1 MPPRYR
7 LEYQTGGGDW
17 LCLNLWNE
25 AQRAYAGVQADTIR
39 ELALLGEAGG
49 YPLERPEADGYRLFD
64 VQRDEVRLYETA
76 RAEEMAERNT
86 STEGRSHMVNIKIK
100 RSGGR
105 VVMAVDAKGLH
116 DVLDAI
122 GVPTVDSGE
131 RYADRP
137 RADHS
142 VLNRATSVLSTEVFL
157 KRQYPA
163 TFDLSALF
171 NDPPNPSVFQRIG
184 DSAYDQVRKILE
196 HYQPI
201 DISVS
206 ITKKPKL

>member
-7 LEYQTGGGDW
+7 LEYRSGGGEYRP
-17 LCLNLWNE
+17 LNLWRDSDSRYADVE
-25 AQRAYAGVQADTIR
+25 ADSIR
-39 ELALLGEAGG
+39 ELALVAEAGG
-49 YPLERPEADGYRLFD
+49 YPLDRPEADGYRLFD
-64 VQRDEVRLYETA
+64 AERAEVRLYETA
-76 RAEEMAERNT
+76 RAEELAERNT
-86 STEGRSHMVNIKIK
+86 PSEGRSHMVNIKIK

-122 GVPTVDSGE
+122 GVPTIDSGE

-157 KRQYPA
+157 RRQYPA

-206 ITKKPKL
+206 ITKKPKV

>member
-7 LEYQTGGGDW
+7 LEYRSGSGDYRP
-17 LCLNLWNE
+17 LNLWNPE
-25 AQRAYAGVQADTIR
+25 RAAYMDAEADTLR
-39 ELALLGEAGG
+39 QLAAITEAGG
-49 YPLERPEADGYRLFD
+49 YTLERPEADGYRLYD
-64 VQRDEVRLYETA
+64 NLLGEVRLYETA
-76 RAEEMAERNT
+76 LAAEVAERNAP
-86 STEGRSHMVNIKIK
+86 TEGRVSMVSIKIK

-122 GVPTVDSGE
+122 GVPTTDNGD

-137 RADHS
+137 RADHA

-157 KRQYPA
+157 RRQYPA

-184 DSAYDQVRKILE
+184 DSAYDQVRKVLE

-206 ITKKPKL
+206 ITKKPKP